1 MFTNL
6 KGNDI
11 ISNLKNNKFDLLVIG
26 GGITG
31 AGIALDVTAGGLNT
45 AVLEMHQKS
54 NLPSL
59 RGHLQKDEVALIAM
73 HFGGWIKRSN
83 A

>member
-6 KGNDI
+6 KRNDI

-31 AGIALDVTAGGLNT
+31 AEIALDATAGGLNT
-45 AVLEMHQKS
+45 AVLEMHPKS
-54 NLPSL
+54 NL
-59 RGHLQKDEVALIAM
+59 HL
-73 HFGGWIKRSN
+73 
-83 A
+83 